1 MLDSSTTGQLTK
13 ILSASIANRE
23 IAGANF
29 MVIKNGEEVFYHEDG
44 LADLET
50 GRPIA
55 RDSIFRLYSMS
66 KPVTAAAVMLLLERG
81 EIDLFDPV
89 SRYIPG
95 FRNQMV
101 EKDGGLAAPER
112 EVNLN
117 DLLNMT
123 SGLVYGG
130 PGLAGQHTETL
141 IQELGSRLHGEN
153 PMTTLEF
160 ADRLGQGPLA
170 FEPGSSWQ
178 YGTSGD
184 VLGAVVEAVSGKR
197 YGEFLQTEIFGPLG
211 MKDTGF
217 WLTEEQRSRLAKT
230 YQDDSESGLKL
241 YSDSHL
247 GINHQFDR
255 VPAFESGGAGLAS
268 TIDDAAKFTTM
279 LINNG
284 RLNGVQLLKPR
295 TVEYMTSAGLTPP
308 QQKGFALWQSLCG
321 HSYGNQMRIM
331 TEPGQAGHIGSKG
344 EYGWDGWLG
353 AYFTNS
359 PQDALTVLF
368 MVQKKDAGTLP
379 VTRKLRNIV
388 FSGL

>member
-1 MLDSSTTGQLTK
+1 MDSGITGQLKKT
-13 ILSASIANRE
+13 LSASIANKE

-29 MVIKNGEEVFYHEDG
+29 MVLKNGEEVFYHEEG

-50 GRPIA
+50 ERPIA

-66 KPVTAAAVMLLLERG
+66 KPVTATAVMLLLERG

-95 FRNQMV
+95 FRDQKV
-101 EKDGGLAAPER
+101 DKDGQLVDPIR
-112 EVNLN
+112 EVNIQ

-130 PGLAGQHTETL
+130 PGLAGQHTEQL

-160 ADRLGQGPLA
+160 ANGLGQGPLA
-170 FEPGSSWQ
+170 FEPGSFWQ

-184 VLGAVVEAVSGKR
+184 VLGALVEAVSGVR
-197 YGEFLQTEIFGPLG
+197 YGEFLQNELFGPLG
-211 MKDTGF
+211 MKDIGF
-217 WLTEEQRSRLAKT
+217 WLTEEQRTRLAKT
-230 YQDDSESGLKL
+230 YQDDGAGGLKL
-241 YSDSHL
+241 FTDSHL
-247 GINHQFDR
+247 GIDHQLER
-255 VPAFESGGAGLAS
+255 NPAFESGGAGLAS
-268 TIDDAAKFTTM
+268 TIGDAAKFTAM

-284 RLNGVQLLKPR
+284 SLNGIQLLKPK
-295 TVEYMTSAGLTPP
+295 TVQYMTSPGLTPP
-308 QQKGFALWQSLCG
+308 QQKGFALWQSLWG

-353 AYFTNS
+353 AYFANS
-359 PQDALTVLF
+359 PQDDLTVLF
-368 MVQKKDAGTLP
+368 MVQKRDAGTLP
-379 VTRKLRNIV
+379 ITRKLRNIV
-388 FSGL
+388 FSSL